1 MHYIRNVTPLLVCSL
16 KEPVA
21 IALLPVP
28 MLHPRPSAD
37 PKQFAGFYKPRG
49 KLISLHEDDVLRVRK
64 YMERFQTEALTS
76 DGQMAFT
83 LHGNQLMEC
92 DPMVCGQPTEALFV
106 NFYPQYWVGENVL
119 PAGPAERVD
128 VTDQVLAMSP
138 EQIAA
143 IKDGTASAE
152 TLVDPEMRGH
162 YGPYTVTGE
171 GALRAFF
178 GVTSLSDVT
187 QEIINDKRA
196 GLVRRA
202 PRAAPDLDDH
212 AGVWM
217 MGVGVERVFFTCPA
231 ESIDE
236 ALEKTRQSF
245 PGEPVSSACAVA

>member
-16 KEPVA
+16 KDPVA

-28 MLHPRPSAD
+28 MLHARPSSD
-37 PKQFAGFYKPRG
+37 SKQFAGFYKARG

-64 YMERFQTEALTS
+64 YMERFATEALTS

-92 DPMVCGQPTEALFV
+92 DPMVCGQPTEPLFV
-106 NFYPQYWVGENVL
+106 NFYPQYWVGENVQ

-128 VTDQVLAMSP
+128 VTDQVLAMSA
-138 EQIAA
+138 EQIMV
-143 IKDGTASAE
+143 IKDGTASADA
-152 TLVDPEMRGH
+152 LVDPEMRGH
-162 YGPYTVTGE
+162 YGPYTVTCE

-178 GVTSLSDVT
+178 GVSSLSEVT
-187 QEIINDKRA
+187 QEIINDKKA

-202 PRAAPDLDDH
+202 PRTAPELE
-212 AGVWM
+212 GGSVWM
-217 MGVGVERVFFTCPA
+217 MGVGVERVFFTCRA

-236 ALEKTRQSF
+236 ALAQTRQSF